1 MELQDLLETV
11 LYYRSGQA
19 AEMRAFYLNVL
30 GLEQVS
36 EVAFRLGGSLVLL
49 FDSEE
54 SAAQSWPPPHGSK
67 GPAHAC
73 FLSDPHDYGKWK
85 ARLLS
90 ESVAIIDEIKWN
102 EHVVSFYFNDPAGN
116 VLEIAQ
122 GDMWPRSRRRP
133 EVAVADTVTFVARE
147 LPPPA
152 RVLDAGCGEGDV
164 LRALMAQ
171 GYEMVGID
179 VDEEAVAGASRDGGR
194 ALRADLLS
202 FDDEPFDAVFF
213 GRSLHHM
220 SPLGA
225 ALERTRALLTPGGL
239 LIAEEFALESVDF
252 DTARRL
258 YELDSILE
266 SAGMV
271 GHGPHAH
278 PEVDDPLE
286 RWRLEHVHDPPLATG
301 EEMLAAIGA
310 WLEIASVERVP
321 YLYRHLAERMQP
333 SARTATLVRRL
344 FELESAGIAEGR
356 IEAVGLR
363 VVAHKR

>member
-19 AEMRAFYLNVL
+19 TEMSAFYRDVL

-54 SAAQSWPPPHGSK
+54 SSAQSWPPPHGSK

-73 FLSDPHDYGKWK
+73 FVSDPHDYEKWK

-90 ESVAIIDEIKWN
+90 EGVAIIDEIKWN
-102 EHVVSFYFNDPAGN
+102 DHVVSFYFKDPAGN

-122 GDMWPRSRRRP
+122 GDMWPPSRRQP
-133 EVAVADTVTFVARE
+133 TVAVADTVTFVASV
-147 LPPPA
+147 LPAPA
-152 RVLDAGCGEGDV
+152 RVLDAGCGAGDV
-164 LRALMAQ
+164 LGALMAQ
-171 GYEMVGID
+171 GYEVVGID
-179 VDEEAVAGASRDGGR
+179 VDEEAVAGASRNGAR

-202 FDDEPFDAVFF
+202 FDDGPFDAVFF

-220 SPLGA
+220 SPLDA
-225 ALERTRALLTPGGL
+225 ALERTQALLSPGGL
-239 LIAEEFALESVDF
+239 LIAEEFALESVNF
-252 DTARRL
+252 DTARWL

-266 SAGMV
+266 TTGMV
-271 GHGPHAH
+271 AHEPHAH
-278 PEVDDPLE
+278 PEMDDPLE
-286 RWRLEHVHDPPLATG
+286 RWRLEHLHDPPLATG

-310 WLEIASVERVP
+310 WLEIDSVERVP
-321 YLYRHLAERMQP
+321 YLSRHLAERMQP
-333 SARTATLVRRL
+333 NARTAALVQRL
-344 FELESAGIAEGR
+344 FELESSGIAEGR

-363 VVAHKR
+363 VVARKR